1 MRFVIGLLAFTFATA
16 AFANGIKNSDTREYR
31 IVFKTDKDEV
41 SKLINTST
49 TYEKHECSAYP
60 CVLENKDTGEK
71 VKLTTHDEKVEI
83 TGGKFTV
90 KL

>member
-1 MRFVIGLLAFTFATA
+1 MRTFVGLLAFAFTTT
-16 AFANGIKNSDTREYR
+16 AFANGIKNSDSREYR

-49 TYEKHECSAYP
+49 NYEKHSCTQYP
-60 CVLENKDTGEK
+60 CTLENKDTGEK
-71 VKLTTHDEKVEI
+71 VKLTTGDEKVEI
-83 TGGKFTV
+83 SGGKFTV